1 MVTEYEVQPEDFGIK
16 SQSLI
21 GLTVDSPQQSLELI
35 RDALGRRKTEA
46 GQKAAELIVLNAG
59 AALYAADLA
68 TSLHEGMQLA
78 HDALHTGAGAGEDGR
93 AGGLHRRLP
102 RGERTV
108 SVPTVLQKI
117 LARKAEEVA
126 DRRSRVSIAELEQLA
141 RAADAPRG
149 FANALLERA
158 KRREPAVIAEVKK
171 ASPSKGILRENFD
184 PADIARSY
192 EEGGAACL
200 SVLTDID
207 FFLGSDAYLK
217 EARAACTLPVIRKD
231 FLIDPYQV
239 VEARA
244 IGADCILLIVSALDD
259 VRMAELASVAKDVGL
274 DVLVEVHDAPEL
286 ERALKTLDTP
296 LVGINNRNL
305 HTFEVSLETT
315 LDLLP
320 EIPRERMVITESGI
334 LNRADVE
341 LMEVSDVFG
350 FLVGEA
356 FMRADEPGTELK
368 RLFFPE
374 RSKVKLGA
382 DPD

>member
-1 MVTEYEVQPEDFGIK
+1 M
-16 SQSLI
+16 
-21 GLTVDSPQQSLELI
+21 
-35 RDALGRRKTEA
+35 
-46 GQKAAELIVLNAG
+46 
-59 AALYAADLA
+59 
-68 TSLHEGMQLA
+68 
-78 HDALHTGAGAGEDGR
+78 
-93 AGGLHRRLP
+93 
-102 RGERTV
+102 

-126 DRRSRVSIAELEQLA
+126 ERRARVSFAEVEQLA
-141 RAADAPRG
+141 RSADAPRG

-217 EARAACTLPVIRKD
+217 EARAACKLPVIRKD